1 MRSHD
6 KERTLHLQKISQNI
20 HGGQHLI
27 HALCSHD
34 SRQQRKYASC
44 QFNANVIASLRYFN
58 NHNILYL
65 ITPLTFNK
73 NNVSSDLISIRHLCS
88 VCHFFLH
95 QSQKWILIS
104 KFLLNIKYLLKAIK
118 TYMSSHGLSN
128 QMLASRNWMI
138 TFSFEL
144 SYFSDLTITR
154 SPYLV
159 GCEKSHKLYLYNLI
173 NLYYTPAKLSNYKIK
188 YIGPQTK
195 NCLKF

>member
-1 MRSHD
+1 M
-6 KERTLHLQKISQNI
+6 TY
-20 HGGQHLI
+20 
-27 HALCSHD
+27 ALCSHG
-34 SRQQRKYASC
+34 SRQQRKYAFC
-44 QFNANVIASLRYFN
+44 QFNANVVASLRYFN
-58 NHNILYL
+58 NHSILYL

-73 NNVSSDLISIRHLCS
+73 NNVSSVLISTDICVLFAI
-88 VCHFFLH
+88 FF
-95 QSQKWILIS
+95 SAS
-104 KFLLNIKYLLKAIK
+104 KPKVNPNIKIFIEIKYLLKAIK
-118 TYMSSHGLSN
+118 TYMGSHGLSN

-173 NLYYTPAKLSNYKIK
+173 NLYYTPAKLLNYKIK
-188 YIGPQTK
+188 YIEPQTK